1 MEYIELNC
9 IVEAADDYVDI
20 VIARLSEMGYEAFE
34 ETESGVKAYVQQK
47 LFKENYLSDFADLLD
62 QGVKLKFSHRH
73 VPWEN
78 WNALWE
84 SNFEPVVIKDFCII
98 RADFHDKDETL
109 PLDIIITPKMSF
121 GTGHHATTYMMVE
134 QMSHLP
140 FENKKVADFGTGT
153 GILAIVAEKLGASHI
168 RAIDVDDFSIEN
180 AVENINRNKC
190 FKIEVIQADIFSSVE
205 KFDIILANI
214 NKNVIIDNI
223 QALADALNAGG
234 NVLLS
239 GLLKDDEHDIL
250 MACQAYNLRRVNTVE
265 RNKWISILLEH
276 NI

>member
-1 MEYIELNC
+1 MSNYIHVTIHVTDQFVKDLLVAHLFDKGFEGMEEQPEELNAF
-9 IVEAADDYVDI
+9 IKQDHFDEA
-20 VIARLSEMGYEAFE
+20 E
-34 ETESGVKAYVQQK
+34 VK
-47 LFKENYLSDFADLLD
+47 SLLD
-62 QGVKLKFSHRH
+62 NYKLSYA
-73 VPWEN
+73 VTIVASQN

-84 SNFEPVVIKDFCII
+84 RNFEPVVIKDFCII

-134 QMSHLP
+134 QMSYLL

-153 GILAIVAEKLGASHI
+153 GILAIVAEKLGASRV
-168 RAIDVDDFSIEN
+168 RAIDVDDLSIEN
-180 AVENINRNKC
+180 AVENIERNKC
-190 FKIEVIQADIFSSVE
+190 FKIEVIQADLFSSVE

-223 QALADALNAGG
+223 QALATALNAGG
-234 NVLLS
+234 KVLLS
-239 GLLKDDEHDIL
+239 GLLKEDEPDIL
-250 MACQAYNLRRVNTVE
+250 MACQAYNLRRLNTLE